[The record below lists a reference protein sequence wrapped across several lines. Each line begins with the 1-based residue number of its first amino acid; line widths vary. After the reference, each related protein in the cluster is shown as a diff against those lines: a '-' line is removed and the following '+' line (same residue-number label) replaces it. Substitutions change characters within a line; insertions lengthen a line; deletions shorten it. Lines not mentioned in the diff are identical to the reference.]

1 MIPPPPILY
10 LQVLYGLPKILKA
23 NVPLRSILSAIGTC
37 GYKLAK
43 FLVPCLDQ
51 ITSNNFTVKYSVS
64 SANEIRHL
72 RNGDDTNQFVMAS
85 FDVKSLFTNIP
96 LNETIHMGANEL
108 YYINNTP
115 FLSFSKNQFLQLLKL
130 AATEIYFMF
139 NQRLCLQTDGCAIG
153 SHLGC
158 SLANVFLCHHE
169 AKWLENCP
177 QNFKPPL

>member
-1 MIPPPPILY
+1 MIGWSKGVYNRILGVRALFSLKVDFTWQVKGDTVIPPPPILY
-10 LQVLYGLPKILKA
+10 LHVLYGLPKILKA

-64 SANEIRHL
+64 SANEIRDL

-108 YYINNTP
+108 YDINNTP
-115 FLSFSKNQFLQLLKL
+115 FFIFQQKSIPP
-130 AATEIYFMF
+130 AP
-139 NQRLCLQTDGCAIG
+139 QTC
-153 SHLGC
+153 
-158 SLANVFLCHHE
+158 CHRNLFHV
-169 AKWLENCP
+169 
-177 QNFKPPL
+177 